1 MKRAIDVEEVSAD
14 WLTAALGY
22 KVRSVHSQKIGTG
35 QMGTALRLSL
45 DADQGPRTLIIKGAA
60 GDPSSRQRVAGG
72 YRREVGF
79 YSQLVDTV
87 DVRSPRCWYAAISD
101 DAQQFTL
108 LFEDLA
114 PRRPGVQAQ
123 GCSVAQAQAAI
134 RNLAGLHAPRWNDT
148 ALLDLEFLTRSSD
161 PERARFLSE
170 MTVATSST
178 FVERYREEL
187 APEDVETMLASA
199 EVIASWAFA
208 LAEPFSVVHGD
219 YRLDNLMFGDDVG
232 DVVALDWQTAEI
244 GPPTRDLAYFLGTS
258 LPVEERRRHERDLV
272 GVYSEELISRGVE
285 NYDFEQCFN
294 GYRVG
299 QLQGPLTAAIG
310 CAYATGERS
319 EQSDGMFLAMARRS
333 CAAIRDLETLDL
345 IRNLA

>member
-22 KVRSVHSQKIGTG
+22 TVRSVRSETIGTG
-35 QMGTALRLSL
+35 QMGSACRLSL
-45 DADQGPRTLIIKGAA
+45 EAEQGPQTLIIKGAA
-60 GDPSSRQRVAGG
+60 GDPSSRRRVAGG

-79 YSQLVDTV
+79 YSELADTV
-87 DVRSPRCWYAAISD
+87 AVRSPRCWYAAISD

-123 GCSVAQAQAAI
+123 GCSVAQAQGAI

-148 ALLDLEFLTRSSD
+148 ALLDLAFLTRSSN

-170 MTVATSST
+170 MTVATTTT

-187 APEDVETMLASA
+187 GPEDVETMLASA
-199 EVIASWAFA
+199 DMIASWALV
-208 LAEPFSVVHGD
+208 LAEPFSLVHGD
-219 YRLDNLMFGDDVG
+219 YRLDNLMFGADIG
-232 DVVALDWQTAEI
+232 DVVALDWQTTEV

-258 LPVEERRRHERDLV
+258 LPVAERRRHEQELV
-272 GVYSEELISRGVE
+272 GVYCEELQSRGVE
-285 NYDFEQCFN
+285 DYDFAQCFN
-294 GYRVG
+294 GYRIG

-319 EQSDGMFLAMARRS
+319 RDSDAMFLAIARRS
-333 CAAIRDLETLDL
+333 CAAIRDLDSLDL
-345 IRNLA
+345 IRALT